1 MKINVIIS
9 KQLATYKDN
18 KHKKHQI
25 TGLGLDEACPNN
37 FEVVATINCE
47 KQVYIE
53 LQSHLFMFSD
63 LTDSR
68 LQDVLEYISKLDM
81 MRHHAVKCDDFE
93 HLYFSIFSKAN
104 EFNLQKVRA
113 EIEHDTHH
121 VLDFRTIY
129 YFVRNAVNSYEV
141 KK

>member
-1 MKINVIIS
+1 MKINIIIS
-9 KQLATYKDN
+9 KPLATYKDK

-37 FEVVATINCE
+37 FEVVTSINCE
-47 KQVYIE
+47 KQIYIE
-53 LQSHLFMFSD
+53 LQNHLFMFGD

-68 LQDVLEYISKLDM
+68 LQDVLKYFSKLDE
-81 MRHHAVKCDDFE
+81 MRQHAVSYDDFE

-104 EFNLQKVRA
+104 KFKLQEVRY

-121 VLDFRTIY
+121 VLDFRMIY
-129 YFVRNAVNSYEV
+129 YFVRNTINSYEY
-141 KK
+141 